1 MANQAHPKNLAA
13 PRKKQKLR
21 DIWKSK
27 YLSGPEKIMLWLG
40 WVPASIVRYLDC
52 VWCGKEFI
60 FSGEATADPPRYC
73 TDTHRRA
80 AKKAREKRL
89 AGPGIEPGVD
99 AAPAPPAK
107 ASPQRVPPKGPSGG
121 SDAVKSR
128 PKCRCHGHTGKAKQ
142 KYPTNAAAA
151 IGLMRRHLKHA
162 NGRIYQCPTSDY
174 WHITTQME
182 RKVA

>member
-1 MANQAHPKNLAA
+1 MANQAHPRNLAA

-27 YLSGPEKIMLWLG
+27 YLSGSEKVMLWLG
-40 WVPASIVRYLDC
+40 WVPANITRHLDC
-52 VWCGKEFI
+52 VWCGKEFV

-73 TDTHRRA
+73 TPTHRDA
-80 AKKAREKRL
+80 AKKARIKRL
-89 AGPGIEPGVD
+89 SELS
-99 AAPAPPAK
+99 AAPKAKEKPAPAE
-107 ASPQRVPPKGPSGG
+107 PPKAKPE
-121 SDAVKSR
+121 VSR
-128 PKCRCHGHTGKAKQ
+128 KPKCKCYGHTGKAKQ

-151 IGLMRRHLKHA
+151 IGMMKRHLKHA